1 MKLNHESA
9 VVLSL
14 LVIVA
19 IVALGIATYNWVV
32 VLNGHDSKEEKE
44 YTEKVFKRLHDK
56 QRTEN
61 FKEFK
66 KLCGK

>member
-1 MKLNHESA
+1 MKTA

-14 LVIVA
+14 LVIIG
-19 IVALGIATYNWVV
+19 IVALSFAIYYWVV

-44 YTEKVFKRLHDK
+44 YTEKLFKSLHNK

>member
-19 IVALGIATYNWVV
+19 IVALAIATYNWVV

>member
-1 MKLNHESA
+1 MKTA

-14 LVIVA
+14 LAIIG
-19 IVALGIATYNWVV
+19 IVALSFAIYYWAV
-32 VLNGHDSKEEKE
+32 VLNGFDSKEEKE
-44 YTEKVFKRLHDK
+44 YTEKLFKSLHDK